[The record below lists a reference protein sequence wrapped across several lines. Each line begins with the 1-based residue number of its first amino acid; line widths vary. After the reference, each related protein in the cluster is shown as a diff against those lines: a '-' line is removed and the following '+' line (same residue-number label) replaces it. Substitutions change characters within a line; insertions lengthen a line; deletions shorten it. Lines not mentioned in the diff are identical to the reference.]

1 MLHPSH
7 IKTMSTRRRLVAL
20 VAATLLLG
28 ACAPVA
34 RPTESPTTTAPATD
48 PATDPAAAKTAAPD
62 PTTGGIVPGSEVVV
76 AVTQEPDFLD
86 PYLAEAAGTKEIL
99 YNLFDGLV
107 RLEPDGSLSPALAVS
122 WEMSD
127 DAMAY
132 SFVIR
137 EGVKFHNGA
146 AMTLDDVVYSLERA
160 AGLGAEDAT
169 ALVPQLGAIAS
180 VTADAA
186 KYSVT
191 TTLKAPDPDLLA
203 FFTTAILPRGYEKQ
217 AEHPIGTGPYRFVS
231 YETQQRILLRA
242 NPDYFV
248 PGRPSIESVEF
259 RIVPNADSAMVDL
272 EAGRIDVF
280 PYLTPDSAKQV
291 EDRFQLIESRS
302 NMVHLL
308 ALNNARP
315 PLDQRD
321 VREALRLAI
330 DKPGILDL
338 VTGGYGSPITSGM
351 SPAMGA
357 AWNADIRD
365 GDAAPDPA
373 GDPDRARELLAA
385 AGYPDGFEL
394 TISVPSNYVIHVRT
408 AEVIAEQLREVG
420 IIAKIEPVDW
430 ATWLSRIYSDRD
442 FQATV
447 IALTFVY
454 SPVDVLDRYR
464 SDAANN
470 FINFSSADF
479 DRRFADLGTT
489 LDAAGRQRIWHD
501 LQQILFDE
509 AASVFI
515 QDPALLTAVARDLG
529 GYTVYPQYVQDIASL
544 HPVGTDGDS

>member
-1 MLHPSH
+1 MSRPSYF
-7 IKTMSTRRRLVAL
+7 KPVPGWRRLAVL
-20 VAATLLLG
+20 LIGSLLLG
-28 ACAPVA
+28 ACAPVE
-34 RPTESPTTTAPATD
+34 RPSENTTTAPLVALV
-48 PATDPAAAKTAAPD
+48 PD
-62 PTTGGIVPGSEVVV
+62 GIVPGSEIVV

-107 RLEPDGSLSPALAVS
+107 RLEPDGSLSPALATS
-122 WEMSD
+122 WEMSA
-127 DAMAY
+127 DATAY
-132 SFVIR
+132 TFVIR
-137 EGVKFHNGA
+137 EGVTFHNGA
-146 AMTLDDVVYSLERA
+146 ALTPDDVVYSLERA
-160 AGLGAEDAT
+160 AGLDSRGAT
-169 ALVPQLGAIAS
+169 PLIPQLGVLAAVAADPARGT
-180 VTADAA
+180 VTA
-186 KYSVT
+186 
-191 TTLKAPDPDLLA
+191 TLRAPDPDLLA

-217 AEHPIGTGPYRFVS
+217 AEHPVGTGPYRFVS
-231 YETQQRILLRA
+231 YETQQRIRLSA

-248 PGRPSIESVEF
+248 SGRPSIETVEF

-272 EAGRIDVF
+272 VAGRIDVF
-280 PYLTPDSAKQV
+280 PYLTPDNAKQV
-291 EDRFQLIESRS
+291 EDSFQLIESRS

-315 PLDQRD
+315 PLDRRD

-330 DKPGILDL
+330 SKPAILDL
-338 VTGGYGSPITSGM
+338 VTGGYGSLIDSGM

-357 AWNADIRD
+357 AWNPAIRD
-365 GDAAPDPA
+365 GDSAPDPA
-373 GDPDRARELLAA
+373 GDPARARELLAA

-420 IIAKIEPVDW
+420 IEVKIEPVDW

-454 SPVDVLDRYR
+454 SPVDILDRYR

-479 DRRFADLGTT
+479 DQRYADLGTT
-489 LDAAGRQRIWHD
+489 IDAAERNAIWHD

-529 GYTVYPQYVQDIASL
+529 GYTIYPQYVQDVASL
-544 HPVGTDGDS
+544 HPVGADGER

>member
-1 MLHPSH
+1 MSRLFHNKSVSSLH
-7 IKTMSTRRRLVAL
+7 RLVAL
-20 VAATLLLG
+20 LIGALLLG

-34 RPTESPTTTAPATD
+34 RPTENTTAVPAPATQTTTAPVSD
-48 PATDPAAAKTAAPD
+48 
-62 PTTGGIVPGSEVVV
+62 GIVPGSEIVV

-107 RLEPDGSLSPALAVS
+107 RLEPDGSLSPALATS

-127 DAMAY
+127 DALTY
-132 SFVIR
+132 TFVIR
-137 EGVKFHNGA
+137 EGVTFHNGA

-169 ALVPQLGAIAS
+169 PLIPQLGALAAVS
-180 VTADAA
+180 TDAA
-186 KYSVT
+186 KGTVT
-191 TTLKAPDPDLLA
+191 ATLRAPDPDLLA

-231 YETQQRILLRA
+231 YETQQRILLSA
-242 NPDYFV
+242 FPDYFV
-248 PGRPSIESVEF
+248 PGRPSIETVEF

-280 PYLTPDSAKQV
+280 PYLTPDNAKQV
-291 EDRFQLIESRS
+291 EDSYQLIESRS

-330 DKPGILDL
+330 NKPAILDL
-338 VTGGYGSPITSGM
+338 VTGGYGSPIDSGM

-357 AWNADIRD
+357 AWNDAIRD
-365 GDAAPDPA
+365 GDSAPDPA

-420 IIAKIEPVDW
+420 IEAKIEPVDW

-442 FQATV
+442 FQSTV

-479 DRRFADLGTT
+479 DRRFAELGTT
-489 LDAAGRQRIWHD
+489 IDAARRNAIWHD

-529 GYTVYPQYVQDIASL
+529 GYTIYPQYVQDIASL
-544 HPVGTDGDS
+544 YPVGADGES